1 MKVFL
6 LFTVLITAAFSKKLT
21 PEEDEQ
27 RAKTCGRV
35 KKPAHDLP
43 QYHAP
48 WVATY
53 LNGGPSSWF
62 KGSFLISDYHMI
74 TNSELTMRSK
84 HIQCINITPVNFQ
97 VNRTQISKVRNKK
110 PKVPSPFSATVL
122 ISHGNYRD
130 DHNVWEWY
138 MQGEG
143 TVNINDCKDGV
154 IKLPESQVRLM
165 MAKFRCDGH
174 CGTNGYSYIK
184 SAHYVGNCKHG
195 KPPMGILILE
205 FTQKLMEAKVIW
217 EERDGKMMN
226 HFENSTVI
234 PICLPGKTNVI
245 NIGDIVEEQSGQTS
259 NLEVHIYK
267 QNQTIVNCRNSEGGR
282 LMCVND
288 TMYGDGFVKKFDGAD
303 TLLGLSFGK
312 EDEKALYTPH
322 IGVSLTYYKDK
333 ICEITGVCKDT
344 IIEKP
349 TEAPKTSD
357 SPDSSDENSSSN
369 IFGIMELLILIV
381 LVYLK

>member
-6 LFTVLITAAFSKKLT
+6 LFAVLISTAFSKKLT

-74 TNSELTMRSK
+74 TNSEITMRSK
-84 HIQCINITPVNFQ
+84 HI
-97 VNRTQISKVRNKK
+97 
-110 PKVPSPFSATVL
+110 L

-154 IKLPESQVRLM
+154 IKIPES
-165 MAKFRCDGH
+165 
-174 CGTNGYSYIK
+174 
-184 SAHYVGNCKHG
+184 
-195 KPPMGILILE
+195 
-205 FTQKLMEAKVIW
+205 
-217 EERDGKMMN
+217 
-226 HFENSTVI
+226 
-234 PICLPGKTNVI
+234 
-245 NIGDIVEEQSGQTS
+245 
-259 NLEVHIYK
+259 
-267 QNQTIVNCRNSEGGR
+267 QNQTIVNCRNPEGGR

-322 IGVSLTYYKDK
+322 IGVSLPYYKDK

-357 SPDSSDENSSSN
+357 APGTSDESSSSN
-369 IFGIMELLILIV
+369 VFGIMELLILIV